1 MKWLNGFIGMLAAFL
16 VLLCVPGT
24 AQQHTLPPWQDPSV
38 VGINKLAARAEF
50 SAYSRIEDAVTALPE
65 KSPWLKLLNGNWKLN
80 WVSRPADAPLDFQV
94 PTYDDSKWK
103 SIPVPSCVELQ
114 GFGIPIYTNITYPFP
129 AKPPVVDE
137 RYNPTS
143 SYRRLFTVPSSFDGK
158 RVRLRF
164 DGVYSAF
171 WVWVN
176 GHRVGYS
183 EDSKGPAEFDV
194 TEHLVK
200 GTNVLAVQVY
210 RWCDGSYLEDQDMFR
225 YSGIFR
231 DVTLRAMPHVT
242 IDDIDVKSDLDSKY
256 TDGHLDVGLNIS
268 NSTSKN
274 ASVRIDMAIYDANG
288 KRVPESLVTST
299 INSAG
304 SNHDQTRISVNLKN
318 PLKWTGE
325 TPNLYTLV
333 VAVKVNGTFSE
344 FVSVKTGFR
353 KIETVGGVFKIN
365 GRPVKL
371 LGVNRHEHDPDTG
384 RTVSLSRMIQDI
396 QLMKRFNINCV
407 RNSHYPN
414 DRRWYDLC
422 NEYGLY
428 VVDEANI
435 ESHGMGYTFERS
447 LGNNPVWEKSHLDR
461 TSRMY
466 ETRKNY
472 PCVIMWSLGNEA
484 GPGSNFTATSKWL
497 HSVDTSRPVHYER
510 YNQVADV
517 DSVMYP
523 EVSYVENAGK
533 QKSEKPFYVCE
544 YAHAMGNAVGNLQ
557 EYVAAF
563 RSSPRNMGGCIWDW
577 VDQGLRKKRPDG
589 KGWYFAYGGD
599 YDDKPNDGN
608 FCCNGL
614 VPPDRTVTP
623 KLYEVKK
630 SYQQVVIQ
638 LSDDKR
644 RITLQNHFSFTNLK
658 RFQLVWELNIDGKRK
673 AFGNLPSLSCEP
685 LSSIS
690 TDLKVPPFALTAGQE
705 AFLTIRVLDK
715 TATKYSGAGHEVA
728 WQQFPY
734 TRQNVKSFTWAR
746 QPANKRGW
754 TTSTVGE
761 SIVFTNAKTKVRIGF
776 DRSRGILK
784 SLSVKGQNF
793 LTGDGLNLNTY
804 RALTDNDTWLRD
816 AYNNS
821 GLSALNPTA
830 MAFSHR
836 IDPATGAIIVSA
848 DIDFHGGKSAGFNG
862 KCTYHVFPDGVVR
875 VLFDVNPY
883 GDMPPLPRLGVK
895 FALPPGFE
903 DTSWFG
909 RGPSESYPDRKSA
922 MDIGLWT
929 AKVQEH
935 FVDYVRPQENGNK
948 EDCRWFSLRNAKTG
962 GRLLMVAEREAV
974 AMGVSHYVPQD
985 LDGSRHRNGQEK
997 RYIPLPIRKETYCTL
1012 DWLQMG
1018 LGGASCGPGPL
1029 GKYVCRPTRATIVF
1043 SLRPLFDANIQSGV
1057 AARKSLPVLDP
1068 PTVTRDERGVV
1079 SFANV
1084 FPGARV
1090 DVTVNGVPTKVTTGN
1105 TVFLPRKAEVN
1116 VKQSVESGISSEAT
1130 TIQFDSVQPVERIQL
1145 SPGQLMTDSQEPG
1158 EGEVGNIVDGDVDTY
1173 WHTTWSLQEDDYPH
1187 WVSIRLPTIE
1197 SIRKLRF
1204 LQRQNQENGRVSRIN
1219 IEAKVANQWVVVREV
1234 TLRNTTD
1241 WIDVELQTP
1250 MVTSEVRIVA
1260 ISEVGGHKWASLA
1273 EVELYRDFIPKKENP

>member
-1 MKWLNGFIGMLAAFL
+1 MKWLNGIFGVMVAVV
-16 VLLCVPGT
+16 VLLCQPVL
-24 AQQHTLPPWQDPSV
+24 AQQPTTPPWQDPAV
-38 VGINKLAARAEF
+38 VGINKIPARAEF
-50 SAYSRIEDAVTALPE
+50 SSYARIEDAVAAVPE
-65 KSPWLKLLNGNWKLN
+65 KSPWLKSLNGTWKLS
-80 WVSRPADAPLDFQV
+80 WASRPSDAPANFHQT
-94 PTYDDSKWK
+94 TYDDSKWK

-129 AKPPVVDE
+129 AKPPVIDD

-143 SYRRLFTVPSSFDGK
+143 SYRRTFTVPSTFDGK

-171 WVWVN
+171 WVWIN
-176 GHRVGYS
+176 GKRVGYS

-194 TEHLVK
+194 TDFLVK
-200 GTNVLAVQVY
+200 GSNVLAVQVY

-231 DVTLRAMPHVT
+231 DVTLRAMPAVT
-242 IDDIDVKSDLDSKY
+242 VEDIDVKTELDSKY
-256 TDGHLDVGLNIS
+256 TNVRVYVGLNIR
-268 NSTSKN
+268 NSSSAN
-274 ASVRIDMAIYDANG
+274 ASVRLDMAIYDATG
-288 KRVPESLVTST
+288 KRVQESLATST
-299 INSAG
+299 VSATGNSADV
-304 SNHDQTRISVNLKN
+304 SKWSLKLNN
-318 PLKWTGE
+318 PLKWTAE
-325 TPNLYTLV
+325 TPNLYTV
-333 VAVKVNGTFSE
+333 VISVKVDGQFSE
-344 FVSVKTGFR
+344 FLSVKTGFR
-353 KIETVGGVFKIN
+353 KIETDGGVFKIN

-407 RNSHYPN
+407 RNAHYPN

-435 ESHGMGYTFERS
+435 ESHGMGYSFERS

-472 PCVIMWSLGNEA
+472 PCIVMWSLGNEA
-484 GPGSNFTATSKWL
+484 GPGSNFEATSKWL

-533 QKSEKPFYVCE
+533 QKSDKPFYVCE

-630 SYQQVVIQ
+630 CYQPVVFQ
-638 LSDDKR
+638 LSEDKR
-644 RITLQNHFSFTNLK
+644 KLTLRNYFSFTNLN
-658 RFQLVWELNIDGKRK
+658 RYRVTWELSIDGKRK
-673 AFGNLPSLSCEP
+673 AAGTLPVVSCDP
-685 LSSIS
+685 LSTVV
-690 TDLKVPPFALTAGQE
+690 TDVILPKFTLTSGQE
-705 AFLTIRVLDK
+705 AFVTFRVLDK
-715 TATKYSGAGHEVA
+715 STTKYSPAGHELA
-728 WQQFPY
+728 WQQF
-734 TRQNVKSFTWAR
+734 QVGQQVAKSFTWPS
-746 QPANKRGW
+746 QPVNKSSWTSANTGNK
-754 TTSTVGE
+754 V
-761 SIVFTNAKTKVRIGF
+761 VFTNTKTRVRIGF
-776 DRSRGILK
+776 DRKLGILT
-784 SLSVKGQNF
+784 SLFVKGQTF
-793 LTGDGLNLNTY
+793 LTADGITLNTY

-816 AYNNS
+816 AYVNS
-821 GLSALNPTA
+821 GLSALNPSAT
-830 MAFSHR
+830 MFSHR
-836 IDPATGAIIVSA
+836 LDTKTGALIVSA
-848 DIDFHGGKSAGFNG
+848 DIDFHGGKSAGFMT

-875 VLFDVNPY
+875 IRFDVNPY
-883 GDMPPLPRLGVK
+883 GDVPPLPRLGIK
-895 FALPPGFE
+895 FAMPPGFE
-903 DTSWFG
+903 DSSWFG

-922 MDIGLWT
+922 MDIGLWN

-948 EDCRWFSLRNAKTG
+948 EDCRWFALRNAKTG

-985 LDGSRHRNGQEK
+985 LDASRHRNGQEK
-997 RYIPLPIRKETYCTL
+997 RYIPLPTRKETYVTL

-1029 GKYVCRPTRATIVF
+1029 GKYICRPMKASIVF
-1043 SLRPLFDANIQSGV
+1043 SLRPLVSSQLQSGI
-1057 AARKSLPVLDP
+1057 AARKTLPVMDP
-1068 PTVTRDERGVV
+1068 PTINRDERGMVT
-1079 SFANV
+1079 FGDV
-1084 FPGARV
+1084 FPGAKV
-1090 DVTVNGVPTKVTTGN
+1090 QVFVNGVPAPLSNGNALYLPGKV
-1105 TVFLPRKAEVN
+1105 EV
-1116 VKQSVESGISSEAT
+1116 VARQVSPSGITSDDSSLALT
-1130 TIQFDSVQPVERIQL
+1130 ALIPVEQIKLTPSQL
-1145 SPGQLMTDSQEPG
+1145 TTDSEESG
-1158 EGEVGNIVDGDVDTY
+1158 EGEVANAIDGDTDTY
-1173 WHTTWSLQEDDYPH
+1173 WHSAWSKNETDFPH
-1187 WVSIRLPTIE
+1187 WIDIRVSANE
-1197 SIRKLRF
+1197 SIRKFRF
-1204 LQRQNQENGRVSRIN
+1204 LQRQNQENGRISRIS
-1219 IEAKVANQWVVVREV
+1219 IEAKLENEWVVVREV
-1234 TLRNTTD
+1234 TLRNSTD
-1241 WIDVELQTP
+1241 WIDVELGNP
-1250 MVTSEVRIVA
+1250 IVTREVRIKTL
-1260 ISEVGGHKWASLA
+1260 SEVGGNKWAALA
-1273 EVELYRDFIPKKENP
+1273 ELEIYRDFKPKRESP

>member
-1 MKWLNGFIGMLAAFL
+1 MKWLNGFIGVLAAFA
-16 VLLCVPGT
+16 VLLCVPGN
-24 AQQHTLPPWQDPSV
+24 AQQQSLPPWQDPSV
-38 VGINKLAARAEF
+38 VGIDKLNARAEF
-50 SAYSRIEDAVTALPE
+50 SAYSRIEDAVAAIPE
-65 KSPWLKLLNGNWKLN
+65 KSPWLKSLNGNWKLS
-80 WVSRPADAPLDFQV
+80 WSSRPSDAPIDFQL

-103 SIPVPSCVELQ
+103 SIPVPSCVELY

-143 SYRRLFTVPSSFDGK
+143 SYRRLFTVPASFDGK

-231 DVTLRAMPHVT
+231 DVTLRAMPLVNVT
-242 IDDIDVKSDLDSKY
+242 DIDVKSDLDSKY
-256 TDGHLDVGLNIS
+256 SDAVLDVGLDIS
-268 NSTSKN
+268 NSSSN
-274 ASVRIDMAIYDANG
+274 SASVRFDMAVYDANG
-288 KRVPESLVTST
+288 KRVPESLVATT
-299 INSAG
+299 ISA
-304 SNHDQTRISVNLKN
+304 SANNHELTRLSVRLKN
-318 PLKWTGE
+318 PLKWTAE
-325 TPNLYTLV
+325 TPNLYSLV
-333 VAVKVNGTFSE
+333 IAVKVNGTFSE

-353 KIETVGGVFKIN
+353 KIETDGGIFKIN

-396 QLMKRFNINCV
+396 QLMKQFNINCV

-472 PCVIMWSLGNEA
+472 PCVVMWSLGNEA
-484 GPGSNFTATSKWL
+484 GPGVNFTATSKWL

-523 EVSYVENAGK
+523 EVTYVENAGK

-614 VPPDRTVTP
+614 VPPDRKVTP

-630 SYQQVVIQ
+630 CYQPVAIN
-638 LSDDKR
+638 LSEDKR
-644 RITLQNHFSFTNLK
+644 TIGFQNYNSFTNLN
-658 RFQLVWELNIDGKRK
+658 RYRLTWELSIDGKRR
-673 AFGNLPSLSCEP
+673 ATGTFPTLSCEP
-685 LSSIS
+685 LSTAYIS
-690 TDLKVPPFALTAGQE
+690 LNLPKVKLSSGQE
-705 AFLTIRVLDK
+705 AFITIRVLDRF
-715 TATKYSGAGHEVA
+715 ATKYSSTGHEIA

-734 TRQNVKSFTWAR
+734 MRQDANSFAWAR
-746 QPANKRGW
+746 QPVNKRSW
-754 TTSTVGE
+754 TTTTRGN
-761 SIVFTNAKTKVRIGF
+761 SIVFFNSKNNVRIGF
-776 DRSRGILK
+776 DRSQGILRT
-784 SLSVKGQNF
+784 LSVKGQSF
-793 LTGDGLNLNTY
+793 LAGDGLNLNTY

-821 GLSALNPTA
+821 GLSALNPSAT
-830 MAFSHR
+830 AFSHR
-836 IDPATGAIIVSA
+836 IDPSTGAIIVSTE
-848 DIDFHGGKSAGFNG
+848 IDFHGGKSAGFNG

-875 VLFDVNPY
+875 VHFDINPY

-922 MDIGLWT
+922 MDIGLWS

-948 EDCRWFSLRNAKTG
+948 EDCRWFALRNAKTG

-985 LDGSRHRNGQEK
+985 LDASRHRNGQEK
-997 RYIPLPIRKETYCTL
+997 RYIPLPTRKETYCTL

-1029 GKYVCRPTRATIVF
+1029 GKYVCRPTRAAIVF
-1043 SLRPLFDANIQSGV
+1043 SLRPLVNSKLQSGI
-1057 AARKSLPVLDP
+1057 AARQRLPLLDP
-1068 PTVTRDERGVV
+1068 PTISRDQRGVV
-1079 SFANV
+1079 SLTNV
-1084 FPGARV
+1084 FPDAKIE
-1090 DVTVNGVPTKVTTGN
+1090 VTVNGVATRVGSTNTLYIPGTAEITARQISTNGITSELTTLKVN
-1105 TVFLPRKAEVN
+1105 ALL
-1116 VKQSVESGISSEAT
+1116 
-1130 TIQFDSVQPVERIQL
+1130 PVEKIQL
-1145 SPGQLMTDSQEPG
+1145 APSQVTTDSQEAG
-1158 EGEVGNIVDGDVDTY
+1158 EGEVVNVIDGSEDTY
-1173 WHTTWSLQEDDYPH
+1173 WHTEWSLQEADYPH
-1187 WVSIRLPTIE
+1187 WVEVDFPANE
-1197 SIRKLRF
+1197 SIRKVRF
-1204 LQRQNQENGRVSRIN
+1204 LQRQNQENGRISRIN
-1219 IEAKVANQWVVVREV
+1219 IEAKVAGQWVVVREV

-1241 WIDVELQTP
+1241 WIDVDLQTP
-1250 MVTSEVRIVA
+1250 SLTRAIRIVA

-1273 EVELYRDFIPKKENP
+1273 ELEIYRDFIPK

>member
-16 VLLCVPGT
+16 MLLCVPGN

-38 VGINKLAARAEF
+38 VGINKLPARAEF

-65 KSPWLKLLNGNWKLN
+65 KSPWLKSLNGNWKLN
-80 WVSRPADAPLDFQV
+80 WVSRPADAPEDFQV
-94 PTYDDSKWK
+94 PNYDDSKWK
-103 SIPVPSCVELQ
+103 SIPVPSCVELH

-256 TDGHLDVGLNIS
+256 TDGHLDVGLKIS
-268 NSTSKN
+268 NSTLNN
-274 ASVRIDMAIYDANG
+274 ASVRIDMATYDANG

-299 INSAG
+299 INAAG

-318 PLKWTGE
+318 PLKWTAE
-325 TPNLYTLV
+325 NPNLYTLV
-333 VAVKVNGTFSE
+333 VAIKVNGTFSE
-344 FVSVKTGFR
+344 FVSVKAGFR
-353 KIETVGGVFKIN
+353 KIEIVGGVFKIN

-384 RTVSLSRMIQDI
+384 RTVSLNRMIQDI
-396 QLMKRFNINCV
+396 QMMKRFNINCV

-422 NEYGLY
+422 NEYGVY

-472 PCVIMWSLGNEA
+472 PCVVMWSLGNEA
-484 GPGSNFTATSKWL
+484 GPGSNFSATSKWL

-589 KGWYFAYGGD
+589 KGWFFAYGGD

-630 SYQQVVIQ
+630 CYQPVVIQ

-644 RITLQNHFSFTNLK
+644 RLTFQNHFSFTNLK
-658 RFQLVWELNIDGKRK
+658 RFQIVWELSIDGKRK
-673 AFGNLPSLSCEP
+673 ATGNLPSLSCDP
-685 LSSIS
+685 LNSIPV
-690 TDLKVPPFALTAGQE
+690 DLKVPTLALTAGQE

-715 TATKYSGAGHEVA
+715 AATKYSGAGHEVA
-728 WQQFPY
+728 WQQFPF
-734 TRQNVKSFTWAR
+734 TRQIVKSFTWAK
-746 QPANKRGW
+746 QPASKRGW
-754 TTSTVGE
+754 TTTTLGKA
-761 SIVFTNAKTKVRIGF
+761 IVFTNTKTKVRVSF
-776 DRSRGILK
+776 DRSQGILK
-784 SLSVKGQNF
+784 SLSVKGQSF
-793 LTGDGLNLNTY
+793 LTGDGLNLSTY

-821 GLSALNPTA
+821 GLSALNPSAT
-830 MAFSHR
+830 AFSYR
-836 IDPATGAIIVSA
+836 TDSATGAIIVSA

-875 VLFDVNPY
+875 ILFDVNPY
-883 GDMPPLPRLGVK
+883 GDMPPLPRLGIK

-903 DTSWFG
+903 DTTWFG

-974 AMGVSHYVPQD
+974 AMGVSHHVPQD

-997 RYIPLPIRKETYCTL
+997 RYIPLPTRKETYCTL

-1043 SLRPLFDANIQSGV
+1043 SLRPLVDSIVKSEI

-1068 PTVTRDERGVV
+1068 PTITRDERGVV
-1079 SFANV
+1079 SFGNV
-1084 FPGARV
+1084 FPGGKV
-1090 DVTVNGVPTKVTTGN
+1090 DVTVNGVPAKVTSGN
-1105 TVFLPRKAEVN
+1105 TLYLPGKAEVN
-1116 VKQSVESGISSEAT
+1116 AKQTVASGISSEVTSLLVNA
-1130 TIQFDSVQPVERIQL
+1130 VQPVERIQV
-1145 SPGQLMTDSQEPG
+1145 SSGQLTTDSQEPG
-1158 EGEVGNIVDGDVDTY
+1158 EGEVGNIVDGDIDTY
-1173 WHTTWSLQEDDYPH
+1173 WHTTWSLQEDEYPH
-1187 WVSIRLPTIE
+1187 WVSIRLPANE
-1197 SIRKLRF
+1197 SIRKFRF
-1204 LQRQNQENGRVSRIN
+1204 LQRQNQENGRVARVN
-1219 IEAKVANQWVVVREV
+1219 IEARIAGQWVVVRDV

-1250 MVTSEVRIVA
+1250 VVTTEVRIIA
-1260 ISEVGGHKWASLA
+1260 ISEVGGHKWASFA
-1273 EVELYRDFIPKKENP
+1273 EIEIYRVFTPKPETP